1 MAFDEPF
8 VGLKG
13 IQGAFGK
20 FWNIVAQGR
29 QRNLGLFSRVVRGV
43 WRPRESLEILSF
55 LSQTC

>member
-29 QRNLGLFSRVVRGV
+29 QRNRG
-43 WRPRESLEILSF
+43 PLELIHRFFYDSDA
-55 LSQTC
+55 